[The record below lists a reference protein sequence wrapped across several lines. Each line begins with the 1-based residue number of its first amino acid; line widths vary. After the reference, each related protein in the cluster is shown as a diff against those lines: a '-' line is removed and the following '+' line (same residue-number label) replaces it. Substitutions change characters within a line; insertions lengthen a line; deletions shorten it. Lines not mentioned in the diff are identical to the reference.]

1 MDAPRRAQQDDAY
14 VLYKTGAAAAGSGIG
29 IKGNTMANFLLALVT
44 AELSLFG
51 VDAAAAPAPAVVA
64 EAPPADTAPRFDS
77 EHYRS
82 ALG

>member
-1 MDAPRRAQQDDAY
+1 
-14 VLYKTGAAAAGSGIG
+14 
-29 IKGNTMANFLLALVT
+29 MANFLLALVT

-51 VDAAAAPAPAVVA
+51 VDAAAAAPAPAAVA

>member
-1 MDAPRRAQQDDAY
+1 
-14 VLYKTGAAAAGSGIG
+14 
-29 IKGNTMANFLLALVT
+29 MANFLLALVT

-51 VDAAAAPAPAVVA
+51 VDAVAAPAPVAVA
-64 EAPPADTAPRFDS
+64 DAPPAQSAPRFDS

>member
-1 MDAPRRAQQDDAY
+1 
-14 VLYKTGAAAAGSGIG
+14 
-29 IKGNTMANFLLALVT
+29 MANFLLALVT

-51 VDAAAAPAPAVVA
+51 VDAAAAPAAAAPAV
-64 EAPPADTAPRFDS
+64 APPADTSPRFDS

>member
-1 MDAPRRAQQDDAY
+1 
-14 VLYKTGAAAAGSGIG
+14 
-29 IKGNTMANFLLALVT
+29 MANFLLALVT

-51 VDAAAAPAPAVVA
+51 VDAAAAPAAAAPA
-64 EAPPADTAPRFDS
+64 EAPPADTSPRVDS

>member
-1 MDAPRRAQQDDAY
+1 
-14 VLYKTGAAAAGSGIG
+14 
-29 IKGNTMANFLLALVT
+29 MANFLLALVT

-51 VDAAAAPAPAVVA
+51 VDAAAAPAAAAPA
-64 EAPPADTAPRFDS
+64 EEPPADTSPRFDS

>member
-1 MDAPRRAQQDDAY
+1 
-14 VLYKTGAAAAGSGIG
+14 
-29 IKGNTMANFLLALVT
+29 MANFLLALVT

-51 VDAAAAPAPAVVA
+51 VDASAAPAAAAPA
-64 EAPPADTAPRFDS
+64 EAPPADTSPRFDS

>member
-1 MDAPRRAQQDDAY
+1 
-14 VLYKTGAAAAGSGIG
+14 
-29 IKGNTMANFLLALVT
+29 MANFLLALVT

-51 VDAAAAPAPAVVA
+51 VDAAAAPAPAPVA
-64 EAPPADTAPRFDS
+64 VSDAPPAQSAPRFDS

>member
-1 MDAPRRAQQDDAY
+1 
-14 VLYKTGAAAAGSGIG
+14 
-29 IKGNTMANFLLALVT
+29 MANFLLALVT

-51 VDAAAAPAPAVVA
+51 VDAAAAPAPAAAAPA
-64 EAPPADTAPRFDS
+64 EAPPADTSPRFDS

>member
-1 MDAPRRAQQDDAY
+1 
-14 VLYKTGAAAAGSGIG
+14 
-29 IKGNTMANFLLALVT
+29 MANFLLALVT

-51 VDAAAAPAPAVVA
+51 VDAVAAPAPATVA
-64 EAPPADTAPRFDS
+64 KAPPADTAPRFDS

>member
-1 MDAPRRAQQDDAY
+1 
-14 VLYKTGAAAAGSGIG
+14 
-29 IKGNTMANFLLALVT
+29 MANFLLALVT

-51 VDAAAAPAPAVVA
+51 VDAGAAPVVAAPA
-64 EAPPADTAPRFDS
+64 EAPAADASPRFDR

>member
-1 MDAPRRAQQDDAY
+1 MSN
-14 VLYKTGAAAAGSGIG
+14 LI
-29 IKGNTMANFLLALVT
+29 LALVS

-51 VDAAAAPAPAVVA
+51 VAVFEEPAAPAEPHAGT
-64 EAPPADTAPRFDS
+64 PPGFDS